1 MTLRDELLPELAE
14 AYGLVQELGLRTV
27 RVWVRAQSSDQPF
40 NTDGALT
47 ESDTELSPRPRVVPT
62 QEQPGWSGGAIG
74 PAYDGRAARRRFTVG
89 PIVRTHTAGGY
100 TVADLFPVAATASA
114 RALVMLADESAD
126 VGGELGTT
134 PHAFKVERVVVKQFG
149 IVLEVVEADEVT

>member
-1 MTLRDELLPELAE
+1 MSLRDELLPVIEE

-89 PIVRTHTAGGY
+89 PIVRTHSAGGY

-114 RALVMLADESAD
+114 RALVMLADEAG

-134 PHAFKVERVVVKQFG
+134 PRAFKVERVIVRQFG